1 MAGEG
6 EGQLPRPRAQR
17 SSVAFITLVPW
28 GSSAGIQVGWAH
40 APQSRVLGV
49 PQDSLK
55 LGPRQE
61 GPLPWTPHSRR
72 SHSVPPLTSCP
83 PKAHAPPPNAGP
95 QNSPTHSLHEPSP
108 PPPPCSWHA
117 HPGPKGR
124 PRAAIAS
131 SVDKTWLEGLGMGSP
146 HAATFQQPEPRS
158 PGILNAPWPSRWF
171 SRNVHPRGR
180 LACVLFLSLLA

>member
-40 APQSRVLGV
+40 APRSRVLGV

-108 PPPPCSWHA
+108 PPRPAAGMHT
-117 HPGPKGR
+117 PGPRGGQEQLLPPPWIKPGWR
-124 PRAAIAS
+124 GWGWALPMLPHS
-131 SVDKTWLEGLGMGSP
+131 SNRT
-146 HAATFQQPEPRS
+146 
-158 PGILNAPWPSRWF
+158 PGVQEF
-171 SRNVHPRGR
+171 
-180 LACVLFLSLLA
+180 